1 MLNAA
6 FLNVNV
12 RPKLK
17 NCLFPAPERPLEN
30 VATRNIFLLICYDF
44 FFFLVTG
51 NRDWKFQYC
60 SRIYVRNWF
69 TLLNEQNPLLDFEG
83 TRFVNERSLFWKK
96 KSLYLPTHRWNGVSG
111 VGNED
116 IFKGGLGCTFVMYSW
131 EKREKMDSYTCNISD
146 LTIVIEIYVQS
157 NLFK

>member
-1 MLNAA
+1 
-6 FLNVNV
+6 
-12 RPKLK
+12 
-17 NCLFPAPERPLEN
+17 
-30 VATRNIFLLICYDF
+30 
-44 FFFLVTG
+44 
-51 NRDWKFQYC
+51 
-60 SRIYVRNWF
+60 
-69 TLLNEQNPLLDFEG
+69 
-83 TRFVNERSLFWKK
+83 
-96 KSLYLPTHRWNGVSG
+96 

>member
-1 MLNAA
+1 VLNAA

-30 VATRNIFLLICYDF
+30 VVTRNIFLLICYDF
-44 FFFLVTG
+44 FFFFGYRKSWLEVPILFQNLRSELVYTFKWTKSVA
-51 NRDWKFQYC
+51 RLW
-60 SRIYVRNWF
+60 RNQICEW
-69 TLLNEQNPLLDFEG
+69 TQSIL
-83 TRFVNERSLFWKK
+83 KK
-96 KSLYLPTHRWNGVSG
+96 NSLYLPTHRWNGGSG
-111 VGNED
+111 VGNEH
-116 IFKGGLGCTFVMYSW
+116 IFKGGLSCTFVMHSW